1 MTILADRLV
10 AARKACG
17 LNQDTAAVHLGMS
30 RPTFI
35 AIEKGTR
42 EPKPSELLGLA
53 KLYNTSVNA
62 LLRQST
68 PPLKIA
74 PHLRSVMDKSR
85 RLGDTADMPES
96 NPGLDDAI
104 SKLTTLV
111 DDYQFLEAKT
121 QNHGALNAPPRR
133 SHYHG
138 NLNHF
143 AELCAQEERVR
154 LGIGTHE
161 PIAELRKTLEEVGV
175 HVFLDGLDSKLA
187 GLYAFVETF
196 GYCILVNRKHPRV
209 RRRWT
214 IAHEYGHFLFDRD
227 RPGVDYLEPMLRKP
241 ENERF
246 ADAFAAAFLMPN
258 AGVERRFSQIFE
270 QNRDVN
276 VGDVCRMANFY
287 GVSLAAMTLRLEY
300 LGHVPKGSW
309 DSIKASGVRVTD
321 IQAEAGVNEQCDSDS
336 LELFPERYIMLAVQA
351 WFSETISIG
360 QFAKLLRRSPIEARE
375 LAQRRSRLFDDAS
388 GKSEQLSIRLTDSLF
403 AERAPQAA

>member
-1 MTILADRLV
+1 MTALSDRLV
-10 AARKACG
+10 AARKARG
-17 LNQDTAAVHLGMS
+17 LTQGTASAHIGMS

-53 KLYNTSVNA
+53 KLYDTSVNA
-62 LLRQST
+62 LLRQSP
-68 PPLKIA
+68 PPLNIA
-74 PHLRSVMDKSR
+74 PYLRSVAETSE
-85 RLGDTADMPES
+85 T
-96 NPGLDDAI
+96 NVGLDDAI
-104 SKLTTLV
+104 AKLTALV

-121 QNHGALNAPPRR
+121 QNYGFLNAPARLR
-133 SHYHG
+133 QHHG
-138 NLNHF
+138 NITQF
-143 AELCAQEERVR
+143 AQLCGQEERVR

-161 PIAELRKTLEEVGV
+161 PIAFLRKTLEEVGV
-175 HVFLDGLDSKLA
+175 HVFLDGLNSKLA

-227 RPGVDYLEPMLRKP
+227 KPGVDYLEPMLRKP
-241 ENERF
+241 ESERF

-258 AGVERRFSQIFE
+258 AGVERRFSQVFE

-276 VGDVCRMANFY
+276 VGDVCRMADFY
-287 GVSLAAMTLRLEY
+287 GVSLAAMTLRLES

-309 DSIKASGVRVTD
+309 DAIKASGVRITD
-321 IQAEAGVNEQCDSDS
+321 NQMAAGVSEQSDSDS
-336 LELFPERYIMLAVQA
+336 PEIFPERYIMLAIQA
-351 WFSETISIG
+351 WLSETISTG

-375 LAQRRSRLFDDAS
+375 LSQRRSRLLDDTS
-388 GKSEQLSIRLTDSLF
+388 GHSEQLSIRLTDSLL

>member
-1 MTILADRLV
+1 MNALADRLV
-10 AARKACG
+10 AARKACSMT
-17 LNQDTAAVHLGMS
+17 QDTAAAHLSMS

-53 KLYNTSVNA
+53 KLYNTAVNS

-74 PHLRSVMDKSR
+74 PHLRSVMAVS
-85 RLGDTADMPES
+85 ES
-96 NPGLDDAI
+96 NPGLEDAI

-121 QNHGALNAPPRR
+121 QNYGALNAPPRR
-133 SHYHG
+133 SFHRG
-138 NLNHF
+138 NLNQF
-143 AELCAQEERVR
+143 AEFCAQEERVR

-246 ADAFAAAFLMPN
+246 ADAFAAAFLMPT
-258 AGVERRFSQIFE
+258 AGVERRFSQVFE

-276 VGDVCRMANFY
+276 VGDVYRMADFY
-287 GVSLAAMTLRLEY
+287 DVSLAAMTLRLES
-300 LGHVPKGSW
+300 LDHIPKGSW
-309 DSIKASGVRVTD
+309 DLIKASGVRMTD
-321 IQAEAGVNEQCDSDS
+321 IQAEAGVIEQSDLDSA
-336 LELFPERYIMLAVQA
+336 ELFPERYIMLAIQA
-351 WFSETISIG
+351 WLSETISIG

-375 LAQRRSRLFDDAS
+375 LCQRRSRLFDDAS
-388 GKSEQLSIRLTDSLF
+388 GQSEQLSIRLTDSLF